1 MLILL
6 TLMDKSN
13 ILFVLLAKIVFVCY
27 NKVIMKYFC
36 INLDK
41 TPDYNYSGI
50 SLNPNGMQHIERLL
64 NDYELF
70 LVTDGVLN
78 LSHPDNFTVNKGEVL
93 LSPAGVVQKGT
104 AFTQN
109 SFYWFHFNAEV
120 KIFNDID
127 LAKSFCAENSKW
139 IFFAEHFSL
148 IDMDKVV
155 VMLTELNHFRFELDA
170 SHVKNFLA
178 GAVLSEVARQYKNA
192 SLKIP
197 DKRFYEILGYINLHL
212 TEDILVK
219 DLAERF
225 SYNVKYLTKLFKK
238 FTGSGVIDY
247 INGKRIEMAKGM
259 LVSTNYSVK
268 HVAKEIGF
276 LDEYYFM
283 RVFKKYTGMTPS
295 SYRNVFLATIYS

>member
-1 MLILL
+1 
-6 TLMDKSN
+6 
-13 ILFVLLAKIVFVCY
+13 
-27 NKVIMKYFC
+27 MKYIC

-41 TPDYNYSGI
+41 TPEYNYSGV
-50 SLNPNGMQHIERLL
+50 SLNPNGMQHSERVLT
-64 NDYELF
+64 DYELF

-78 LSHPDNFTVNKGEVL
+78 LSHPDNFAVKKGEVL
-93 LSPAGVVQKGT
+93 LSTAGVVQKGT

-109 SFYWFHFNAEV
+109 SFYWFHFNTEV
-120 KIFNDID
+120 NIFNDID
-127 LAKSFCAENSKW
+127 SAKAFCLENSKW

-148 IDMDKVV
+148 IDMDKVL
-155 VMLTELNHFRFELDA
+155 VMLTELNHFKFEVDA
-170 SHVKNFLA
+170 THVKNYLS
-178 GAVLSEVARQYKNA
+178 GAVLSEIARQYKSV

-197 DKRFYEILGYINLHL
+197 DKRFYEILGYISLHL
-212 TEDILVK
+212 TEDISCK

-238 FTGSGVIDY
+238 FTGGGVVDY
-247 INGKRIEMAKGM
+247 INGKRIEVAKGM

-268 HVAKEIGF
+268 QVAKEIGF

-295 SYRNVFLATIYS
+295 SYRNAFSATIYT